1 MTSCILCLEKR
12 ISDPICLFNVI
23 VPLCYNIVMEERDII
38 ERAKDYA
45 RQLLGGNCGG
55 HDLQHTLRV
64 YGNALEIVK
73 TEPEADLFVVSVAAL
88 LHDVDDYKLFN
99 TTDYQNAR
107 NFLSSNGVSE
117 ELSQRI
123 IETIDSVSFSKN
135 RGRRPATIDGQ
146 LVQDADRLDAL
157 GAIGIARTFAFGGE
171 HHRPMEQ
178 TFRHFDEKL
187 LLLKDMMNTEV
198 AKTIAHKRHEFMEKY
213 LLELNQEIKASELG
227 Q

>member
-1 MTSCILCLEKR
+1 MFRKR
-12 ISDPICLFNVI
+12 ISNPICLFNVI
-23 VPLCYNIVMEERDII
+23 VPLCYTIVMEERNII
-38 ERAKDYA
+38 ERAIDYA
-45 RQLLGGNCGG
+45 EKLLGSNCGG

-64 YGNALEIVK
+64 YGNALEIAK
-73 TEPEADLFVVSVAAL
+73 TEPNADLFVVSVAAL
-88 LHDVDDYKLFN
+88 LHDVDDYKIFN
-99 TTDYQNAR
+99 TADYQNAR
-107 NFLSSNGVSE
+107 SFLSSNGVSE

-123 IETIDSVSFSKN
+123 VKTIDSVSFSKN

-146 LVQDADRLDAL
+146 IVQDADRLDAL

-187 LLLKDMMNTEV
+187 LLLKDMMNTEA
-198 AKTIAHKRHEFMEKY
+198 AKTIAQKRHDFMEKY
-213 LLELNQEIKASELG
+213 LIELNQEIKASELG

>member
-1 MTSCILCLEKR
+1 MDQKT
-12 ISDPICLFNVI
+12 
-23 VPLCYNIVMEERDII
+23 II
-38 ERAKDYA
+38 DKAKDYA
-45 RQLLGGNCGG
+45 KELLGNNCGG

-64 YGNALEIVK
+64 YGNALAIAE
-73 TEPEADLFVVSVAAL
+73 TEPEANLFVVSVAAL

-107 NFLSSNGVSE
+107 TFLSSNGVSE
-117 ELSQRI
+117 ELSQQI

-135 RGRRPATIDGQ
+135 RDKRPATIEGQ
-146 LVQDADRLDAL
+146 IVQDADRLDAL

-187 LLLKDMMNTEV
+187 LLLKDMMNTEA
-198 AKTIAHKRHEFMEKY
+198 AKTIAQKRHEFMENY
-213 LLELNQEIKASELG
+213 LRELNQEIRASKLPL
-227 Q
+227 